1 MDTDPLAK
9 LLRDVD
15 AEQRG
20 RVGANDLVTRVR
32 WRARRGKVAR
42 RFVAAALLAVIGG
55 ASFWYASLPSAPS
68 KLLALAT
75 SPTTGNAT
83 APVDVAELRREL
95 ARLNAEAELHER
107 TALLIFAREQGA
119 NGPAVAAPDAK
130 QALTAQVERSAL
142 TLVNRGDALLQDPG
156 AKAEAAE
163 SFRRVLE
170 LFPKSRGAALA
181 RERLNQIGA

>member
-15 AEQRG
+15 AEQRV
-20 RVGANDLVTRVR
+20 RVGADDLVTQVR
-32 WRARRGKVAR
+32 RRARRGKAAR
-42 RFVAAALLAVIGG
+42 RFVAAALLVVIGG

-68 KLLALAT
+68 KVIVLAT
-75 SPTTGNAT
+75 SPTTTTMT
-83 APVDVAELRREL
+83 AWVDVAELRREL

-107 TALLIFAREQGA
+107 TALLILAREQA
-119 NGPAVAAPDAK
+119 AIAPAVAAPDAN

-142 TLVNRGDALLQDPG
+142 TLVNRGDSLLQDPG

-170 LFPKSRGAALA
+170 LFPQSRGAALA